1 MPSKSS
7 TKPSITL
14 YRGWSDPGY
23 VWSPFVTKLEARLRF
38 AGLSYKAEAGSPR
51 TAPKGKIPYVEIS
64 RAGHEPEMIAD
75 SSQIIGRLVEDDLL
89 PDLNADLGPVERAHD
104 MALRA
109 LLEEKLYFYQV
120 HSLPIDECTMLIQ
133 TIRATKNGTNI
144 TTR

>member
-1 MPSKSS
+1 M
-7 TKPSITL
+7 
-14 YRGWSDPGY
+14 
-23 VWSPFVTKLEARLRF
+23 TKLEARLRF
-38 AGLSYKAEAGSPR
+38 AGLSYKTEAGSPR

-89 PDLNADLGPVERAHD
+89 PDLNADLDPVEMAHD

-120 HSLPIDECTMLIQ
+120 HLLPIDECTMLIQ
-133 TIRATKNGTNI
+133 TIRAMKNGTNI